1 MCGVWKLCKYFL
13 QFSSFYYFDYR
24 QIGRAKGHVKKSEL
38 TEPATPRPCRA
49 LRLSR
54 TSVMYA
60 REPELVPNSQLSFPV
75 KTKLSSSSDFC
86 KRKIRD
92 GF

>member
-1 MCGVWKLCKYFL
+1 
-13 QFSSFYYFDYR
+13 
-24 QIGRAKGHVKKSEL
+24 VKKSEL

-60 REPELVPNSQLSFPV
+60 REPELVPNSQLSFPL
-75 KTKLSSSSDFC
+75 KTKLSSSS
-86 KRKIRD
+86 
-92 GF
+92 GVEVS